1 MENGR
6 DLECQKSELGFQ
18 ITFSEFCI
26 PYSDIW
32 RLRRSS
38 SRRAVTEEM
47 DPISHFRTLLAAAQA
62 VDRARLPEPT
72 AMTLA
77 TVGADGQPSA
87 RLVLLKSVD
96 DRGFVFYTNLRSR
109 KGRELAANPRAALTF
124 HWQPLEVQVRI
135 EGIVE
140 QVPDAEADE
149 YFATRPRGS
158 QIGAWASDQSE
169 ELARAADLDARFAEA
184 ERRFAGRD
192 VPRPAH
198 WSGYRLMAE
207 RIEFWRNRPSRLHER
222 RLFER
227 EGAAWRERLLYP

>member
-1 MENGR
+1 VREDALSTR
-6 DLECQKSELGFQ
+6 A
-18 ITFSEFCI
+18 
-26 PYSDIW
+26 
-32 RLRRSS
+32 RARSNDHQPHS
-38 SRRAVTEEM
+38 M
-47 DPISHFRTLLAAAQA
+47 DPIEHFRALLAAAQS
-62 VDRARLPEPT
+62 VDRTLLPEPT

-77 TVGADGQPSA
+77 TVGSDGQPSA
-87 RLVLLKSVD
+87 RLVLLKAVD

-135 EGIVE
+135 EGVAE
-140 QVPDAEADE
+140 QVDDTEADE
-149 YFATRPRGS
+149 YFATRARAS

-169 ELARAADLDARFAEA
+169 PIARAGDLDARFAEA

-192 VPRPAH
+192 VPRPPH
-198 WSGYRLMAE
+198 WSGYRVMPK

-227 EGAAWRERLLYP
+227 DGDVWRESVLYP